1 MEIRVIGSEVADGVT
16 TSTVVVPGLSSESAF
31 GFEVGGEG
39 SGGKKPLP
47 VLLEWTGC
55 LSAGS
60 DTLSACCVPTPR
72 ASPGFA
78 GWGFQWLLFQEQP
91 ERNVYAA
98 LQGHRALGRWYS
110 GVGGGQ
116 LTCP

>member
-1 MEIRVIGSEVADGVT
+1 MEGR
-16 TSTVVVPGLSSESAF
+16 AF
-31 GFEVGGEG
+31 ATFM
-39 SGGKKPLP
+39 PLL
-47 VLLEWTGC
+47 VLEWTGC
-55 LSAGS
+55 LSAGQTHCEHLAS
-60 DTLSACCVPTPR
+60 PPPG

-98 LQGHRALGRWYS
+98 LQGHRAPGRWYS